1 MAETWLATARFTTAN
16 CQRQH
21 AITIPSFMQSP
32 EATQMAKNELREL
45 ENSRRIALWA
55 LASLYPSDTKAFI
68 PLAILHHFDTQEQSS
83 TSS

>member
-1 MAETWLATARFTTAN
+1 
-16 CQRQH
+16 
-21 AITIPSFMQSP
+21 
-32 EATQMAKNELREL
+32 MAKNELREL
-45 ENSRRIALWA
+45 VNSRRIALWA